1 MSEKYFTKTLGEV
14 TSLINRGISPKYLTA
29 GGVRVLNQK
38 CIRDHQVNYE
48 LARRHDAVNK
58 PVAEDRF
65 IRVGDVLV
73 NSTGTGTLG
82 RVAQVKSEPSEPT
95 TVDSHIT
102 IIRPLREIFLFE
114 YFGYLMI
121 NLEDGF
127 KSAGEGASGQ
137 TELGRRMISEGFSVT
152 YPSDKNRQ
160 KCIVDKLSIAFGK
173 IRSLYRTCLDESI
186 LAKNIYANEVNVAFN
201 SITNKLV
208 KLGSVSKINY
218 GYTAKSSTSFN
229 GPKYLRITD
238 IQDGDVDWSNVP
250 SCGISEEDLEK
261 YRLVE
266 GDIVFARTGATT
278 GKSYLI
284 KSAPTSVFASYLI
297 KVAVDKDKFL
307 PEFVY
312 QYFRSSEYWD
322 LINGGISGAA
332 QGGFN
337 ASKLASLTIPLVD
350 KDIQKGV
357 IEKLEAVDFHTG
369 RLSEIYNQKAKK
381 YQELKESLLHEAFS
395 GNL

>member
-1 MSEKYFTKTLGEV
+1 MSEKYFTKNLSEI
-14 TSLINRGISPKYLTA
+14 TSLINRGISPKYIVA

-38 CIRDHQVNYE
+38 CIRDHQINFD
-48 LARRHDAVNK
+48 LARRHDVEK
-58 PVAEDRF
+58 KSVAQDRF
-65 IRVGDVLV
+65 IRLGDVLV

-102 IIRPLREIFLFE
+102 IIRPLKELFALE

-121 NLEDGF
+121 SIEDGF

-137 TELGRRMISEGFSVT
+137 TELSRRSISEGFSVK
-152 YPSDKNRQ
+152 YLSNKSEQ
-160 KCIVDKLSIAFGK
+160 EIIAAKLSAAFEK
-173 IRSLYRTCLDESI
+173 TRHLQITCLEEAN
-186 LAKNIYANEVNVAFN
+186 LAKNIYASEVNAIFN
-201 SITNKLV
+201 GISDKVV

-218 GYTAKSSTSFN
+218 GYTAKSSASIN

-238 IQDGDVDWSNVP
+238 IQNGEVLWDEVP
-250 SCGISEEDLEK
+250 GCEISEEDLAK
-261 YRLVE
+261 FRLID

-284 KSAPTSVFASYLI
+284 KNAPLSVFASYLI
-297 KVAVDKDKFL
+297 KVAIDQDKFL

-312 QYFRSSEYWD
+312 QYFRSSEYWS
-322 LINGGISGAA
+322 LIYGGISGAA

-337 ASKLASLTIPLVD
+337 ASKLSNLTIPLVT
-350 KDIQKGV
+350 KDIQKEV
-357 IEKLEAVDFHTG
+357 IDKLEAIDAHTSK
-369 RLSEIYNQKAKK
+369 LSEIYIQKAEK
-381 YQELKESLLHEAFS
+381 YAELKESLLNEAFS
-395 GNL
+395 VNL